1 MEQELL
7 DRLSLLASDE
17 AFFDLQM
24 KTEELRRKI
33 AEDIEFDGEP
43 YPGDKVRLTLFEARL
58 AKYELF
64 KLLRP
69 NAKRQADHG

>member
-17 AFFDLQM
+17 AFFDLQV

-33 AEDIEFDGEP
+33 AEDIAFDGEP
-43 YPGDKVRLTLFEARL
+43 YPGDEVRLTLFEARL

-64 KLLRP
+64 KAAQTERKE
-69 NAKRQADHG
+69 AS